1 MQVTHSFQSE
11 AYNGSLPTDWMALQD
26 YDNFPI
32 RVVATLL
39 LAQVVWFAALVTYRL
54 YFSPLA
60 RFPGPRIAAAT
71 GWYEFYY
78 QVWCNGKYI
87 FEIEKMH
94 KKYGPIVRVNPEE
107 LSINDADFYNELYV
121 TESRRRTDHYDAFGK
136 GIGFEDS
143 HLFTKE
149 HDLHRIRRKALEP
162 FFSKLGIHRL
172 LPVIAEVALHLESRL
187 REFSGTNKVIRLDHA
202 FSAYAGD
209 VVGRMCLDTKDRR
222 DRFLNE
228 ANFSPDWFNAMLM
241 IIRSIPVA
249 TAFPLL
255 VWMMSYLPEDVFV
268 WLYPRGQGLRKLRQK
283 ARENIRKVLASDSI
297 KDENVS
303 SLFHHVV
310 NSDMPESEKT
320 ERRLV
325 MEAQLILAGGTW
337 TSGRTIGVASFYI
350 LSRPHLRQ
358 GVEAELRDLMDR
370 WPQYVPTWAELEKL
384 VLLQA
389 IIKESL
395 RISYGVMHRLPRIS
409 PDVPIQ
415 YKDYTIP
422 TGVPVGMSSYLMHTD
437 PAVYE
442 SPFEFIPERWL
453 GEVSPAMN
461 RNYVPFARGSRNCL
475 GLHLAMAEVTY
486 ALAVL
491 FRPNG
496 PKLELFETDESD
508 VRQVHDFMVATA
520 KLDTKGIRAYVR

>member
-1 MQVTHSFQSE
+1 
-11 AYNGSLPTDWMALQD
+11 MALQD
-26 YDNFPI
+26 LADSLPV
-32 RVVATLL
+32 RVIATLV
-39 LAQVVWFAALVTYRL
+39 LAQCIYFVSLVIYRL

-60 RFPGPRIAAAT
+60 KFPGPKIAAAT

-78 QVWCNGKYI
+78 QCWLNGKYI

-94 KKYGPIVRVNPEE
+94 KKYGPIVRVNPDE
-107 LSINDADFYNELYV
+107 LSIHDPEFYNELYV

-162 FFSKLGIHRL
+162 FFSKLGINRL
-172 LPVIAEVALHLESRL
+172 LPVIAEVALHLESRI
-187 REFSGTNKVIRLDHA
+187 REFSGTGKVIRLDHS

-222 DRFLNE
+222 DRFLSE
-228 ANFSPDWFNAMLM
+228 PNFSPDWFDAMLM
-241 IIRSIPVA
+241 IIRSIPIA

-255 VWMMSYLPEDVFV
+255 VLMFSYLPENVFV
-268 WLYPRGQGLRKLRQK
+268 WAYPRGQGIRKLRHK
-283 ARENIRKVLASDSI
+283 ARENIRKVLTTDSI

-310 NSDMPESEKT
+310 NSDMPESEKS
-320 ERRLV
+320 EQRLV
-325 MEAQLILAGGTW
+325 MEAMLILAGGTW
-337 TSGRTIGVASFYI
+337 TSGRTIGVCAYHI
-350 LSRPHLRQ
+350 LSKPHLRS
-358 GVEAELRDLMDR
+358 GVEAELRDLMAA

-384 VLLQA
+384 TLLQA
-389 IIKESL
+389 IIKEAL

-415 YKDYTIP
+415 YKQYTIP

-437 PAVYE
+437 PSVYE
-442 SPFEFIPERWL
+442 KPFEFIPERWI
-453 GEVSPAMN
+453 GDVDPAMN

-508 VRQVHDFMVATA
+508 VTQVHDFMVATP
-520 KLDTKGIRAYVR
+520 KLDTKGVRARVL

>member
-1 MQVTHSFQSE
+1 MTTLDYLDSFPLTAIQS
-11 AYNGSLPTDWMALQD
+11 
-26 YDNFPI
+26 
-32 RVVATLL
+32 LL
-39 LAQVVWFAALVTYRL
+39 LTQCVWFACLVIYRL

-78 QVWCNGKYI
+78 QFWLNGKYI
-87 FEIEKMH
+87 YEIEKMH

-107 LSINDADFYNELYV
+107 LSIHDPEFYNELYV
-121 TESRRRTDHYDAFGK
+121 TENRRRTDHYDNFGK
-136 GIGFEDS
+136 GIGFDDS

-162 FFSKLGIHRL
+162 FFSKLGINRL
-172 LPVIAEVALHLESRL
+172 QPVIAEVALQLESRI
-187 REFSGTNKVIRLDHA
+187 REYAGTNKVIRLDHA

-209 VVGRMCLDTKDRR
+209 VVGRMCLDTKDRS
-222 DRFLNE
+222 DRFLSDPE
-228 ANFSPDWFNAMLM
+228 FSPYWFDAMLM
-241 IIRSIPVA
+241 IIRSIPIA
-249 TAFPLL
+249 TAFPTL
-255 VWMMSYLPEDVFV
+255 VRVMSYVPERIF
-268 WLYPRGQGLRKLRQK
+268 LLAFPRGEGLRKLRQR
-283 ARENIRKVLASDSI
+283 ARENIHKVLTSDSI
-297 KDENVS
+297 KDENVT

-310 NSDMPESEKT
+310 NSDMPESEKS

-337 TSGRTIGVASFYI
+337 TSGRTIGVASYYI
-350 LSRPHLRQ
+350 LSRPHLRH
-358 GVEAELRDLMDR
+358 GVEAELRDLMAT

-395 RISYGVMHRLPRIS
+395 RISFGVMHRLPRIS

-415 YKDYTIP
+415 YKQYTIP
-422 TGVPVGMSSYLMHTD
+422 PGIPVGMSSYLMHTD
-437 PAVYE
+437 TSVYE
-442 SPFEFIPERWL
+442 RPFEFIPERWI
-453 GEVSPAMN
+453 GEVNPAMN

-475 GLHLAMAEVTY
+475 GIHLAMAEVTY

-508 VRQVHDFMVATA
+508 VQQVHDFMVATA
-520 KLDTKGIRAYVR
+520 KLDTKGIRAFVR